1 MSILTAP
8 HLDYPFAG
16 SLLDERTDERTF
28 SDLINLAVRS
38 ILC

>member
-16 SLLDERTDERTF
+16 SLLDERTF